1 MRRLLSGLLTAAAG
15 MALVAGAAAAPA
27 GATEMT
33 AQANVCGSSYVK
45 IDTYPIK
52 YNATTTYGNIE
63 LYYSAS
69 AKRNCAVTVGV
80 GATYGWKGYKSIEI
94 CPNGTDITFCGMD
107 SGNYLYYAGPVY
119 TKAGH
124 DMSEWCVDVVG
135 MIQHP
140 NGTSADNFREH
151 VHCG

>member
-1 MRRLLSGLLTAAAG
+1 MRRLVTRVLTAAACLTFVG
-15 MALVAGAAAAPA
+15 GAATTSAGAS
-27 GATEMT
+27 EMT

-52 YNATTTYGNIE
+52 YGTATYGNIE
-63 LYYSAS
+63 LYYSAT
-69 AKRNCAVTVGV
+69 AKRNCALTVGV

-94 CPNGTDITFCGMD
+94 CPIDTDITFCGMD
-107 SGNYLYYAGPVY
+107 SGYFLYYAGPVY
-119 TKAGH
+119 TRQGH

-140 NGTSADNFREH
+140 NGTSADNLKEN